1 MEKDSALYEAPSLLV
16 FEKRHGDG
24 AGAGTR
30 PDDRAE
36 HADLRLPAPFGVEV
50 VIFFP
55 GAIPLCSTKKTRSE
69 GSFSDLF
76 SCVPSMHT
84 SLTGE
89 SPERARQREAHSQAQ
104 GCPPRGGI

>member
-24 AGAGTR
+24 AGSGMR

-36 HADLRLPAPFGVEV
+36 HADRRLPVPFGVEV

-55 GAIPLCSTKKTRSE
+55 VAIPLCSTTKDQLSSLN
-69 GSFSDLF
+69 GL
-76 SCVPSMHT
+76 SCFFDPAPV
-84 SLTGE
+84 
-89 SPERARQREAHSQAQ
+89 A
-104 GCPPRGGI
+104 

>member
-55 GAIPLCSTKKTRSE
+55 VAIPLCSTKKTRSTIV
-69 GSFSDLF
+69 SVDLF
-76 SCVPSMHT
+76 FLSTLISRVNKPK
-84 SLTGE
+84 E
-89 SPERARQREAHSQAQ
+89 S
-104 GCPPRGGI
+104 